1 MTPAHPQRRGLRR
14 SVRLFRSFLVEQTEP
29 ERFYSTLADD
39 SIELLRE
46 HTELA
51 GRTVLDVGAGP
62 SEFARAFRAEV
73 QPLELASAL
82 RRAMD
87 DRATMLGPAG
97 EAHTVRIWRNA
108 VAASSSIGHV
118 RTGSS
123 TTAGSDGNSTA
134 ATNSPRLLP
143 K

>member
-62 SEFARAFRAEV
+62 SEFARAFRA
-73 QPLELASAL
+73 A
-82 RRAMD
+82 
-87 DRATMLGPAG
+87 GP
-97 EAHTVRIWRNA
+97 T
-108 VAASSSIGHV
+108 
-118 RTGSS
+118 TCPS
-123 TTAGSDGNSTA
+123 TTTPRSRRC
-134 ATNSPRLLP
+134 ATGCRR
-143 K
+143 